1 MISLSFLNLF
11 STIQQVDFSK
21 LLKNRNYL
29 VVAGQ
34 IIFEKDGNIVMT
46 TIEEDRIDFTATDYM
61 ALPENAPFELLNG
74 KLHYMPSPF
83 RKHQIVSM
91 NLSAAMHFHVKKNKL
106 GQVLAAP
113 MDVHFGKK
121 NIVQPDIIFVS
132 NHRKSILKKYVEG
145 APDFL
150 VEILSYG
157 TKDKDFGEKKELY
170 GKKGV
175 LEYWV
180 IDPDNKTVEIFKANK
195 KALIAF
201 KKYKSKDIIKSSIIK
216 GFQIAVSAIFE
227 D

>member
-1 MISLSFLNLF
+1 
-11 STIQQVDFSK
+11 
-21 LLKNRNYL
+21 
-29 VVAGQ
+29 
-34 IIFEKDGNIVMT
+34 
-46 TIEEDRIDFTATDYM
+46 
-61 ALPENAPFELLNG
+61 
-74 KLHYMPSPF
+74 MPSPF

-91 NLSAAMHFHVKKNKL
+91 NLSAALHFHVKKNKL

-132 NHRKSILKKYVEG
+132 NNRKSILKKFVEG

-157 TKDKDFGEKKELY
+157 TKDKYFGEKKALY

-180 IDPDNKTVEIFKANK
+180 IDPDTETIEVFKKNKNT
-195 KALIAF
+195 LITD
-201 KKYKSKDIIKSSIIK
+201 KKYKQKDTIKSTIIKD
-216 GFQIAVSAIFE
+216 FQMDVSAIFE
-227 D
+227 E

>member
-1 MISLSFLNLF
+1 MPSLPFLNLF

-21 LLKNRNYL
+21 LLEARNYL
-29 VVAGQ
+29 VIAGQ
-34 IIFEKDGNIVMT
+34 IIFEKDGTIVMT
-46 TIEEDRIDFTATDYM
+46 TIDEDRTDFTKEDYM
-61 ALPENAPFELLNG
+61 ALPENAPYELLNG

-91 NLSAAMHFHVKKNKL
+91 NLSAALHFHVKKNKL

-132 NHRKSILKKYVEG
+132 NNRKSILKKFVEG

-157 TKDKDFGEKKELY
+157 TKDKYFGEKKALY

-180 IDPDNKTVEIFKANK
+180 IDPDTETVEVFKKNK
-195 KALIAF
+195 NTLITD
-201 KKYKSKDIIKSSIIK
+201 KKYKQKDTIKSTIIKD
-216 GFQIAVSAIFE
+216 FQMDVSAIFE
-227 D
+227 E

>member
-1 MISLSFLNLF
+1 MSSLPILNLF

-21 LLKNRNYL
+21 LLAARNYL
-29 VVAGQ
+29 VIAGQ

-46 TIEEDRIDFTATDYM
+46 TIDEDRTDFTVDDYM
-61 ALPENAPFELLNG
+61 ALPKNAPYELLNG

-91 NLSAAMHFHVKKNKL
+91 NLSAALHFHVKKNKL

-132 NHRKSILKKYVEG
+132 KNRKSILKKFVEG

-157 TKDKDFGEKKELY
+157 TKDKDFGEKKALY

-180 IDPDNKTVEIFKANK
+180 IDPDTETVEVFKAHK
-195 KALIAF
+195 KTLVTH
-201 KKYKSKDIIKSSIIK
+201 KKYNQKDTVKSLTIQDFK
-216 GFQIAVSAIFE
+216 IAVSDIFE
-227 D
+227 E

>member
-1 MISLSFLNLF
+1 MTSLSFLNLF

-46 TIEEDRIDFTATDYM
+46 TIEEDRVDFTATDYM

-121 NIVQPDIIFVS
+121 NVVQPDIIFVS
-132 NHRKSILKKYVEG
+132 NSRKKILKKYVEG

-180 IDPDNKTVEIFKANK
+180 IDPDNETVEIFKANK
-195 KALIAF
+195 KELIAL
-201 KKYKSKDIIKSSIIK
+201 KKYKSNDIIKSLTIK
-216 GFQIAVSAIFE
+216 GFQIAVTDIFE

>member
-1 MISLSFLNLF
+1 MPSLPLLNLF

-21 LLKNRNYL
+21 LLEARNYL
-29 VVAGQ
+29 VIAGQ

-46 TIEEDRIDFTATDYM
+46 TIDEERTDFTKEDYM
-61 ALPENAPFELLNG
+61 ALPENAPYELLNG

-91 NLSAAMHFHVKKNKL
+91 NLSAALHFHVKKNKL

-132 NHRKSILKKYVEG
+132 NNRKSILKKFVEG

-157 TKDKDFGEKKELY
+157 TKDKDFGEKKALY

-180 IDPDNKTVEIFKANK
+180 IDPDTETVEV
-195 KALIAF
+195 F
-201 KKYKSKDIIKSSIIK
+201 KKNKSVLISDKKYQQKDTIKSIIIK
-216 GFQIAVSAIFE
+216 GFQMEVSDIFE
-227 D
+227 E